1 MNGLVVD
8 LEVLEALKSLVGSVG
23 LLKGDLDLAKGGTGG
38 RRAIHE
44 LNLAD
49 GADASLLLVLVEF
62 CEVVLS
68 RRKKCVSKAIEGHVQ

>member
-1 MNGLVVD
+1 MNGLVVN

-23 LLKGDLDLAKGGTGG
+23 LLKGDLDLAKGSTGG
-38 RRAIHE
+38 RRAIHK

-62 CEVVLS
+62 CKVVLEQEKEV
-68 RRKKCVSKAIEGHVQ
+68 R